1 MKDEL
6 ISKIILS
13 IADDISIDIGEL
25 KSKLYIAMNGYN
37 VSLESTEIVVREE
50 NKNEWLFKKFIM
62 AKTVQGL
69 TERSIDLYSKEIPKI
84 LRKIGKPVDQI
95 SADDIL
101 YYLAIRECK
110 DKCSKVTCKNELKY
124 LSSFLGYLSV
134 EGFIPNNPAKK
145 VG

>member
-69 TERSIDLYSKEIPKI
+69 TERSIDLYSKEI
-84 LRKIGKPVDQI
+84 
-95 SADDIL
+95 
-101 YYLAIRECK
+101 
-110 DKCSKVTCKNELKY
+110 
-124 LSSFLGYLSV
+124 
-134 EGFIPNNPAKK
+134 
-145 VG
+145 